1 MDSEDALKAKAEK
14 DLKLLKNEMEN
25 KARQMVEETKRSEKE
40 IAEQKIAKVKED
52 YNSKL
57 DLLQDQ
63 LKDLNDNLLGL

>member
-63 LKDLNDNLLGL
+63 LKDLNHNVLGL

>member
-14 DLKLLKNEMEN
+14 DLKLLKNELEN

>member
-63 LKDLNDNLLGL
+63 LKDLNDNVLGL

>member
-25 KARQMVEETKRSEKE
+25 KVRQMVEETKRSEKE
-40 IAEQKIAKVKED
+40 IAEQKIVKVKED
-52 YNSKL
+52 YNEKL

>member
-1 MDSEDALKAKAEK
+1 MDSEDALKARAEK